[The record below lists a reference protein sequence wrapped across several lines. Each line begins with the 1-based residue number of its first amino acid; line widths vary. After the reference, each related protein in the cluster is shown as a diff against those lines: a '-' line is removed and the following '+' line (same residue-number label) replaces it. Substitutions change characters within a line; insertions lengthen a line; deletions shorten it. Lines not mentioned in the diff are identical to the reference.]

1 MISIR
6 RSLRVCERHLLMWRS
21 MAGASLVGNVLEPLI
36 YLVVLGYGVGAM
48 TRPEMLPDGLSYRVF
63 YGSGLL
69 ASVAMF
75 TASFESMFGAFT
87 RMMSQRTYECMIAT
101 PISLGEVLV
110 GDALFAGI
118 KGAIAALC
126 VPLVM
131 LMIGDP
137 VSPLVLL
144 GVAPAFLVAFLFAS
158 SAILVTAY
166 TPDYAWFNYYITL
179 VLTPLFLF
187 GGIFFPVDRF
197 GEFAA
202 LASVSPLGMGVQV
215 LRPLVLGHLPAW
227 QPVLGLV
234 CISLLGGG
242 LCLWLARRK
251 MQVRL
256 IG

>member
-1 MISIR
+1 MISLR

-21 MAGASLVGNVLEPLI
+21 MAGASVVGNVLEPLI
-36 YLVVLGYGVGAM
+36 YLVVLGFGVGAM
-48 TRPEMLPDGLSYRVF
+48 TRPEMLPQGMSYRLF

-87 RMMSQRTYECMIAT
+87 RMMAQRTYECMIAT
-101 PISLGEVLV
+101 PISLGEVLL
-110 GDALFAGI
+110 GDALFAGF
-118 KGAIAALC
+118 KGAVASLC

-131 LMIGDP
+131 VLIGDP
-137 VSPLVLL
+137 VSPLVLFGL
-144 GVAPAFLVAFLFAS
+144 PAAFLIAFLFGA
-158 SAILVTAY
+158 AGILVTAY

-187 GGIFFPVDRF
+187 AGIFFPVERF
-197 GEFAA
+197 GDYAA
-202 LASVSPLGMGVQV
+202 YASLSPLSMAVQV
-215 LRPLVLGHLPAW
+215 LRPLTLGAWPAW

-234 CISLLGGG
+234 GISVIGGG
-242 LCLWLARRK
+242 LCLALARAK
-251 MQVRL
+251 LQVRL